1 MCLIKQFFYAALA
14 FVAAL
19 FTALF
24 SVASDEAACF
34 SIYFDVERGDVYEIR
49 CEYSLGGVPLGE
61 RGVQN
66 VNSETPMPLG
76 DRVCFEFTREF
87 FEFPEKLKS
96 EEFSFT
102 ITVTDMD
109 GNEYPVQFLDKNE
122 NALPCWTGS
131 ANFYDEFCFTL
142 TSDGYFSKKIVMER

>member
-1 MCLIKQFFYAALA
+1 MCWIKQFFYAVLA

-24 SVASDEAACF
+24 SVAPDEAACF
-34 SIYFDVERGDVYEIR
+34 SIYFDVERDDVFEIR

-61 RGVQN
+61 SGVQN
-66 VNSETPMPLG
+66 VNSETPMPFG

-96 EEFSFT
+96 EEFSFS
-102 ITVTDMD
+102 ISVTDMD
-109 GNEYPVQFLDKNE
+109 GNEYPVQYRDKNG
-122 NALPCWTGS
+122 NIMPCWTGS
-131 ANFYDEFCFTL
+131 ADFYDEFFFSL
-142 TSDGYFSKKIVMER
+142 SNEGYFSTK